1 VEYHNTRMARK
12 NCMKLWK
19 IFLLLFVSSSLFAQ
33 PADHG
38 YISLTRSGK
47 SLYIPIKHISY
58 TNRENII
65 IRAYGQTRTPS
76 CNTIILSLALY
87 NLTTDPQDINT
98 AKSWIS
104 FESKNDSGKDFY
116 ISFGFYDS
124 YSFSASS
131 EQSVPEVSTLQNTLI
146 ELYLTQVEYQKSTIV
161 LTGTFA
167 SKHVNTANG
176 RRETIEIHDG
186 HFVLLLETDNT
197 ITKTQGNEELTS
209 LSKEDNFQPYSF
221 IIVHPVLSQPV
232 ENTPIEYS
240 SPTFSENIPDNPTT
254 SGQSFQENGIKR
266 TVRTGRS
273 VQAAQPQRPF
283 RNSPQRTNQQPQ
295 DTTAQDQRIRTLGGR
310 RGGR

>member
-1 VEYHNTRMARK
+1 
-12 NCMKLWK
+12 MKLWK
-19 IFLLLFVSSSLFAQ
+19 IYLLIFVSSSLFAQ
-33 PADHG
+33 PVDHG
-38 YISLTRSGK
+38 FISLTRSGK
-47 SLYIPIKHISY
+47 SLYIPIERILY
-58 TNRENII
+58 NNREDIT

-76 CNTIILSLALY
+76 CNTIILSLVLY
-87 NLTTDPQDINT
+87 NFTTDPQDINT

-104 FESKNDSGKDFY
+104 FESKNDSGEDFY

-131 EQSVPEVSTLQNTLI
+131 DQSFSEESTLQNTLI

-197 ITKTQGNEELTS
+197 ITEAHGNDEFPLS
-209 LSKEDNFQPYSF
+209 SKEDNFQPYSF
-221 IIVHPVLSQPV
+221 IIVHPELSHPV

-240 SPTFSENIPDNPTT
+240 SSTSSENVPGNPTT

-266 TVRTGRS
+266 TARTGRS
-273 VQAAQPQRPF
+273 GPAAQPQRPF
-283 RNSPQRTNQQPQ
+283 RNSPQRTNQQPR
-295 DTTAQDQRIRTLGGR
+295 DTTAQDQRIRTFGGR